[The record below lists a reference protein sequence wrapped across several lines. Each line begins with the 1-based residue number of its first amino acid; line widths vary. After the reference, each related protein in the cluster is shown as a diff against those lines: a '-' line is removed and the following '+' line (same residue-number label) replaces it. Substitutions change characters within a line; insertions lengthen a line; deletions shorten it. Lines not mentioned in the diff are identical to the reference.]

1 MHQFGFYYTFNV
13 TSILTN
19 IVSIATAVPTYKH
32 QQVSILHF
40 MQTMYGLGED
50 DKRKLAFLYHQSH
63 ITTRY
68 SCIADYGLP
77 KEDWTF
83 IPQVENADFP
93 SVNVRMQRYQAAA
106 LPLSVD
112 AINQCIDGIITPDE
126 ITHLITVSCTGMSAP
141 GLDLQVAEAMQ
152 LSPNIFRTSINFM
165 GCYAAIHGLKLAKMI
180 CDSSTTN
187 KANVVVVCT
196 ELCTL
201 HFQKQFTPD
210 NAASSLL
217 FADGSAA
224 VLLSNTITTNKS
236 ITLQNFYSQ
245 IAYQGKKDMAWEIS
259 STGFL
264 MTLSGYIPQLIEHD
278 IEVLVHNALQQN
290 GLTKADITHWC
301 IHPGGRK
308 IVDVIAQKLKL
319 ETNAMQYSR
328 QVLQDY
334 GNMSSP
340 TILFVL
346 KAMMDKPMA
355 VGSNIFGVA
364 FGPGLTMETFTAIK
378 Q

>member
-1 MHQFGFYYTFNV
+1 
-13 TSILTN
+13 
-19 IVSIATAVPTYKH
+19 
-32 QQVSILHF
+32 
-40 MQTMYGLGED
+40 
-50 DKRKLAFLYHQSH
+50 
-63 ITTRY
+63 
-68 SCIADYGLP
+68 
-77 KEDWTF
+77 
-83 IPQVENADFP
+83 
-93 SVNVRMQRYQAAA
+93 
-106 LPLSVD
+106 
-112 AINQCIDGIITPDE
+112 
-126 ITHLITVSCTGMSAP
+126 
-141 GLDLQVAEAMQ
+141 MQ
-152 LSPNIFRTSINFM
+152 LSPNIFRTSVNFM

-180 CDSSTTN
+180 CDSSTT

-201 HFQKQFTPD
+201 HFQKEFTQD

-224 VLLSNTITTNKS
+224 VLLSNSITTDKS
-236 ITLQNFYSQ
+236 LTLKNFYSQ

-278 IEVLVHNALQQN
+278 IETLVANALQQN
-290 GLTKADITHWC
+290 ELTKADITHWC

-308 IVDVIAQKLKL
+308 IVDVIEKKLQL
-319 ETNAMQYSR
+319 DPSALQDSR
-328 QVLQDY
+328 QVLRDY

-346 KAMMDKPMA
+346 KAMMDKQIS

-378 Q
+378 A

>member
-1 MHQFGFYYTFNV
+1 MYEFGFYYSLNDAT
-13 TSILTN
+13 TLTN

-32 QQVSILHF
+32 QQESILHF
-40 MQTMYGLGED
+40 MQEMYGLDAD

-63 ITTRY
+63 INTRY
-68 SCIADYGLP
+68 SCVADYGAP
-77 KEDWTF
+77 KADWTF
-83 IPQVENADFP
+83 IPQTENIDFP
-93 SVNVRMQRYQAAA
+93 CIDVRMQRYQAAA

-112 AINQCIDGIITPDE
+112 AIKQCIDGIITPQE

-152 LSPNIFRTSINFM
+152 LSPNIFRTSVNFM

-180 CDSSTTN
+180 CDSSTT
-187 KANVVVVCT
+187 KANVAVVCT

-201 HFQKQFTPD
+201 HFQKGFTPD

-224 VLLSNTITTNKS
+224 VLLSNTIKTDKS
-236 ITLQNFYSQ
+236 LTLQNFYSQ

-259 STGFL
+259 SSGFL

-278 IEVLVHNALQQN
+278 IEALPHSALQQN
-290 GLTKADITHWC
+290 DLTKADISHWC
-301 IHPGGRK
+301 VHPGGRK
-308 IVDVIAQKLKL
+308 IVDVIEQKLQL
-319 ETNAMQYSR
+319 AASDLQYSR
-328 QVLQDY
+328 QVLRDY

-346 KAMMDKPMA
+346 KAMMDEPIA
-355 VGSNIFGVA
+355 SGSNIFGVA
-364 FGPGLTMETFTAIK
+364 FGPGLTMETFTATK

>member
-1 MHQFGFYYTFNV
+1 LYQFGIYYSLNATP
-13 TSILTN
+13 TLTN
-19 IVSIATAVPTYKH
+19 IVSIATAVPTHKH
-32 QQVSILHF
+32 QQESILHF
-40 MQTMYGLGED
+40 MQEMYGLDAD

-63 ITTRY
+63 IKTRY
-68 SCIADYGLP
+68 SCVADYGAP
-77 KEDWTF
+77 KADWTF
-83 IPQVENADFP
+83 IPPTDHADFP
-93 SVNVRMQRYQAAA
+93 SIDVRMQRYQAAA

-112 AINQCIDGIITPDE
+112 AIHQCINGIITPNV

-152 LSPNIFRTSINFM
+152 LSPNIFRTSVNFM

-180 CDSSTTN
+180 CDSSTT

-201 HFQKQFTPD
+201 HFQKEFTPD

-224 VLLSNTITTNKS
+224 VLLSNTIKTDKS
-236 ITLQNFYSQ
+236 LTLQNFYSQ

-259 STGFL
+259 SSGFL

-278 IEVLVHNALQQN
+278 IEALLNSALQQN
-290 GLTKADITHWC
+290 ELSKSDITHWC

-308 IVDVIAQKLKL
+308 IVDVIEQKLEL
-319 ETNAMQYSR
+319 TASDLQYSR
-328 QVLQDY
+328 QVLRDY

-346 KAMMDKPMA
+346 KAMMDEPIA
-355 VGSNIFGVA
+355 TGANIFGVA
-364 FGPGLTMETFTAIK
+364 FGPGLTMETFTATK